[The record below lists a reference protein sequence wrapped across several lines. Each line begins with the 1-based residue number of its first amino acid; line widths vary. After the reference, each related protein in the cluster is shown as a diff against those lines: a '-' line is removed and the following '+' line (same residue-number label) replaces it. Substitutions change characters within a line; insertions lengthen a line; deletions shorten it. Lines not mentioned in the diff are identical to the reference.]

1 MMSFLDEV
9 RADREDLARVLKKHK
24 GIRRTVEELYPD
36 TAHFI
41 YELLQN
47 AEDTKATEAT
57 FILNDLAL
65 IFEHNGRPFSERDIL
80 AITDIGEGTK
90 AEDDNKIGRFGV
102 GFKAVFAYTETP
114 RIWSPTFS
122 FEISDLVLPTEIA
135 ATCDLGASTRFEF
148 PFNNAKKPPHD
159 AHADVLGGLEELAE
173 TTLLFLSHLESIR
186 WQVGETSGEVLRV
199 PHTENYIEVLKQ
211 TDGKTTSASHFLRFT
226 QPVRGIEKQ
235 RIAIAFALDQMPNAT
250 AFDPNL
256 PLAKQLR
263 IVPANP
269 GRVAVSFPC
278 IAESSGLRFHFH
290 APFITTADRAT
301 VKDTPTNAPL
311 FEELAELSA
320 SALTTIRDLEL
331 LTGEFLSVLP
341 NPQDAIPPRYQPIR
355 AAILAE
361 MNNKP
366 LTPTQ
371 AKSHAAAK
379 NLLQAKAALK
389 ELLSPED
396 VEFLVDY
403 TDEPPQWAISAA
415 QKNSNA
421 DRFLAGLAIRNWDTE
436 EFVERI
442 EGLSH
447 VKRNSIPDIISTGR
461 LYAPFDADLAE
472 WFAGKSLEWHQRFYA
487 LLYHEFSPDEDW
499 DRIEPLLIVRLSD
512 GSYKTGKESYFPSE
526 TTKSDELL
534 PRVNEAVYSS
544 GRSKTQ
550 QEAAKKLLEAIG
562 VREVGEVEQ
571 VQAILDQRYSAPS
584 IDPRQSDLKRFI
596 ALVEKEPTQSKLF
609 AKYYIFERVDG
620 KWGTPAQVFLDSPFL
635 ETGLTLYHD
644 TLGDKSKRKALS
656 ASYADLKIPPGRIR
670 KFAEAVGAQT
680 QLEIC
685 EADCSDNPQWTYLCG
700 VGGERNTSPINQDFT
715 ILELKRLL
723 SRAST
728 ELSKLVWRTMCSLPR
743 NPNRLVAKYQ
753 RNETHG
759 YRVADS
765 QLVHTLR
772 HYAWVP
778 QTGDR
783 FARPAEANSDK
794 LPEGFAFDPGYE
806 WIKKVQFG
814 ECNRQRAEENANRE
828 STAKELGFSDAEAL
842 ERAKK
847 FAALPKDK
855 QERILADS
863 EGRRNPSFPDHEPR
877 DPDFRRDRVGQ
888 QAEDAPDRKTEQRTQ
903 SVSVGREA
911 VKEQTLPYLRAE
923 YTNPNGE
930 MFCQACK
937 AVMPFK
943 LDDGSFYFEMV
954 EFLPKLR
961 KRHYQNYLALCP
973 NHAAMFQ
980 HANGSEDLMRS
991 MFLDLTNTE
1000 LEVVLAQE
1008 DTTIQFTKTH
1018 IADLKAV
1025 IEADESPKEAD
1036 ALPGV
1041 VASQTEGEPFAL
1053 PADKTMVIQVH
1064 EPITIAQLALLLE
1077 VKPFQLISELMKHG
1091 AFMSIRDTLSREQV
1105 EKMASKWGYSVHTDS
1120 PTTG

>member
-1 MMSFLDEV
+1 MSFLDEV

-47 AEDTKATEAT
+47 AEDTKATEAS

-65 IFEHNGRPFSERDIL
+65 IFEHNGRPFAERDVW

-90 AEDDNKIGRFGV
+90 ADDEDKIGRFGV

-122 FEISDLVLPTEIA
+122 FEISELVLPTEIPERP
-135 ATCDLGASTRFEF
+135 GMGGKTRFEF

-159 AHADVLGGLEELAE
+159 AYAEVLAGLEQLAE

-186 WQVGETSGEVLRV
+186 WQIGKTSGEVLRV
-199 PHTENYIEVLKQ
+199 PHTENHIEVLKQ
-211 TDGKTTSASHFLRFT
+211 TEGKTTAASHFLRFT
-226 QPVRGIEKQ
+226 QPVRGVERQ
-235 RIAIAFALDQMPNAT
+235 QIAIAFPLDQLPNVP
-250 AFDPNL
+250 AFDPKL

-269 GRVAVSFPC
+269 GRVAVFFP
-278 IAESSGLRFHFH
+278 AEKETSELRFHLH
-290 APFITTADRAT
+290 APFVPELSRAS
-301 VKDTPTNAPL
+301 VKDTPANTPL
-311 FEELAELSA
+311 FQQLAELSA

-341 NPQDAIPPRYQPIR
+341 NPQDALPPRYQPIR

-389 ELLSPED
+389 DLLSPDD

-421 DRFLAGLAIRNWDTE
+421 DRFLAGLAIRVWDVE

-442 EGLSH
+442 ECLSGDTF
-447 VKRNSIPDIISTGR
+447 SED
-461 LYAPFDADLAE
+461 FDKDLAE
-472 WFAGKSLEWHQRFYA
+472 WLAAKSLEWHQQFYA

-512 GSYKTGKESYFPSE
+512 GSYQTGKKSYFPSE
-526 TTKSDELL
+526 TTKHDELL
-534 PRVNEAVYSS
+534 PRVDEAVYSS

-550 QEAAKKLLEAIG
+550 REAAKKLLGAIG

-584 IDPRQSDLKRFI
+584 IQPRQSDLKRFI
-596 ALVEKEPTQSKLF
+596 ALVEKEPVQSKLF
-609 AKYYIFERVDG
+609 AKYHIFERVDG

-635 ETGLTLYHD
+635 ETGLTVYYD
-644 TLGDKSKRKALS
+644 TLGEKAKRKAL
-656 ASYADLKIPPGRIR
+656 ATSYADLKISAERIR
-670 KFAEAVGAQT
+670 KFAEAVGVQT
-680 QLEIC
+680 HLEIS
-685 EADCSDNPQWTYLCG
+685 EAHCWENPQWTYLCG
-700 VGGERNTSPINQDFT
+700 VGGERSTSPINQDFT
-715 ILELKRLL
+715 ILDLKKLL
-723 SRAST
+723 SRPST

-743 NPNRLVAKYQ
+743 YPNRLVAKYQ
-753 RNETHG
+753 RNATHG
-759 YRVADS
+759 YRAADS

-772 HYAWVP
+772 ECAWVP
-778 QTGDR
+778 QTGDK
-783 FARPAEANSDK
+783 FVRPAEANKDE

-806 WIKKVQFG
+806 WLKKVQFG
-814 ECNRQRAEENANRE
+814 EGNRQRAEENAKRE
-828 STAKELGFSDAEAL
+828 TAAKELGFSDTQTL

-847 FAALPKDK
+847 FAALPKDE
-855 QERILADS
+855 QERFLA
-863 EGRRNPSFPDHEPR
+863 EFERRQNTSFPDHEPSN
-877 DPDFRRDRVGQ
+877 PDRRSERVGQ
-888 QAEDAPDRKTEQRTQ
+888 QAEDAPDRKTEQRTR

-911 VKEQTLPYLRAE
+911 VKEQTLPYLRAQ
-923 YTNPNGE
+923 YTNADGE

-1025 IEADESPKEAD
+1025 IEADESPKASDVVLEAKVD
-1036 ALPGV
+1036 RTVSTIADW
-1041 VASQTEGEPFAL
+1041 
-1053 PADKTMVIQVH
+1053 PADTPKVIYVQ
-1064 EPITIAQLALLLE
+1064 EPVTVARMATLLG
-1077 VKPFQLISELMKHG
+1077 VKPFQVIAELMKDDV
-1091 AFMSIRDTLSREQV
+1091 FKSIHDELPRGQIGKMLSRRGFAV
-1105 EKMASKWGYSVHTDS
+1105 MFDRMNNR
-1120 PTTG
+1120 